1 MSDNTSVG
9 GYPFVGSRPLTPQ
22 FMYDQYAT
30 LSMLICNSSRPHCV
44 GMSEPPTFTGFFFV
58 TVLDIHPFKTSRY
71 SKNKVGIH
79 DRYRKHAKKPLTAT
93 TVRGLL

>member
-30 LSMLICNSSRPHCV
+30 LSMLICNCSRPHCV
-44 GMSEPPTFTGFFFV
+44 GDVRTPTRTGFF
-58 TVLDIHPFKTSRY
+58 HR
-71 SKNKVGIH
+71 NRAG
-79 DRYRKHAKKPLTAT
+79 
-93 TVRGLL
+93 